1 MANESL
7 ESAALPARTELSL
20 WPGSLAG
27 LPVLV
32 FGVALILANLQGF
45 RGRGDWTWLLF
56 AADGIV
62 LIGILIG
69 SIGWFPIWVYAFAGM
84 AVLFSLWWSS
94 STVGTDRT
102 LSGLLAWS
110 PLLIALALSV
120 LLTRSLKPLL
130 KFLQGLLRDWSL
142 ASLGL
147 YSVLPFAMVA
157 VMSELPAA
165 NASVYQ
171 ILAVLFMTAGA
182 AIAGLV
188 EQPQTRW
195 IALLLGVSWSWVIVT
210 LGVAIYWHGR
220 FWERSGRVMSWFDQV
235 LGMSLIWLI
244 LVVIIFSPA
253 GFALIGRL
261 ARKVVGDNPN

>member
-1 MANESL
+1 MASGSL
-7 ESAALPARTELSL
+7 ENTALPTKTELSL

-45 RGRGDWTWLLF
+45 RDWGDWVWLLF

-62 LIGILIG
+62 LIGLVIG
-69 SIGWFPIWVYAFAGM
+69 SIGWFPTWVYAFAGM

-94 STVGTDRT
+94 FTAGTDRI
-102 LSGLLAWS
+102 LSGPLAWS
-110 PLLIALALSV
+110 PLLVALALSV
-120 LLTRSLKPLL
+120 LLTRSLKRLL

-147 YSVLPFAMVA
+147 YSVLPFATVA
-157 VMSELPAA
+157 AMSEMPAA
-165 NASVYQ
+165 NASLYQ
-171 ILAVLFMTAGA
+171 ILAVLLMAAGA
-182 AIAGLV
+182 AVAGLV
-188 EQPQTRW
+188 ERPRTRW
-195 IALLLGVSWSWVIVT
+195 RVLLLGLSWSWVVVT

-220 FWERSGRVMSWFDQV
+220 FWEQSGRVIYWFDQV

-244 LVVIIFSPA
+244 LVVIVFSPA

-261 ARKVVGDNPN
+261 ARKVVRDNPS